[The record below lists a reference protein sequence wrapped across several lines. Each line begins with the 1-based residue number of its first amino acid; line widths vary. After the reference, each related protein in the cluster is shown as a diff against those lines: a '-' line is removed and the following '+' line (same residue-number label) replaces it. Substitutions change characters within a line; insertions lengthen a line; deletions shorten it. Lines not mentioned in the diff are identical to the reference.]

1 MKKLF
6 WGFFFIY
13 LNFNL
18 NVNQYSLNVLPDF
31 VGYIFLIKGIDP
43 LNGESTFFEKAR
55 PFSVGMAVYTAV
67 LWGGALWGVTAGGGM
82 VVRLLSLLATVVGLY
97 ISWLLIQG
105 VAEIEE
111 AHAVDLNKERL
122 LSLWKALVAVEV
134 IINVLQLMLNLANV
148 GILTV
153 LSVMLMI
160 LGLIVIILYLLTWKN
175 TAAIWETL
183 PVKSLE
189 LEEE

>member
-31 VGYIFLIKGIDP
+31 VGYIFLIKGIDL

-55 PFSVGMAVYTAV
+55 PFSVGMAVYTGI
-67 LWGGALWGVTAGGGM
+67 LWVGALLGVTAGGGL
-82 VVRLLSLLATVVGLY
+82 VTKLLSLLATVVGLY

-111 AHAVDLNKERL
+111 VRTVKLNKESL
-122 LSLWKALVAVEV
+122 LTVWKALVAVEV
-134 IINVLQLMLNLANV
+134 IMNLLQLMLNLTNAGV
-148 GILTV
+148 LAV

-183 PVKSLE
+183 TVKSLE
-189 LEEE
+189 IEEE